1 MTTKVEFWQE
11 VEGDPGGR
19 PANVMV
25 SSFEADDLLA
35 LSIQEGVKFKLQGAF
50 WIVDRVHRN
59 IDSHPGAMTVHTDT
73 LLAYTQSIRS
83 IQAIVRRATLQR
95 GIEA

>member
-11 VEGDPGGR
+11 IEDVPGGR
-19 PANVMV
+19 PTNVMV

-35 LSIQEGVKFKLQGAF
+35 LSIQEGVKFKLQGVF
-50 WIVDRVHRN
+50 WIVDRVHRD
-59 IDSHPGAMTVHTDT
+59 IDSHPGAMTVHKNTT
-73 LLAYTQSIRS
+73 LAHTQSIRI
-83 IQAIVRRATLQR
+83 IQAIVRRAALQR